1 VFSKYKAYPS
11 DAPSSGFSYELF
23 GTSKGFLSI
32 DDCFV
37 EIKETSKVI
46 EVSVL
51 NHIIVSPL
59 SALSVTDTDTG
70 FSSSSP
76 WLEIADDN
84 MLDQS
89 KQQSI
94 KDSAYQTKQSSIERN
109 PSRVGV
115 GYTQCRQRRNN
126 NMIWDRNLNN
136 F

>member
-1 VFSKYKAYPS
+1 VPGII
-11 DAPSSGFSYELF
+11 APQELLF
-23 GTSKGFLSI
+23 KFRSLLLDFRTGIFRK
-32 DDCFV
+32 
-37 EIKETSKVI
+37 
-46 EVSVL
+46 
-51 NHIIVSPL
+51 IVSPL

-109 PSRVGV
+109 PLEVP
-115 GYTQCRQRRNN
+115 NN
-126 NMIWDRNLNN
+126 SYENPEDGA
-136 F
+136 